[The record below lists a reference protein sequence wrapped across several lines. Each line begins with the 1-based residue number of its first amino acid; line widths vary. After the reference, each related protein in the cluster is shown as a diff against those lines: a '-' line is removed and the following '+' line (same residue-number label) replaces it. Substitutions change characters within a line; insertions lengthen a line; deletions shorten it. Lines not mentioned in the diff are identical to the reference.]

1 MSELA
6 AFLQW
11 NTLNLLADEV
21 REASCHWLLL
31 NGLGLETGPSKPSS
45 DLQSLVLPIP
55 DWQISISTAGFYS
68 STDQATPNSVQ
79 FQIPR
84 GVANTLLFGLL
95 GESRAAPH
103 HPLDPQQWRFWLVPM
118 AKLHPERQSIGLNPL
133 IRAFGEG
140 LSFGDLL
147 DRLQPQRP
155 VFRIVLDEQDATA
168 KPMDPIA
175 GQYFD
180 SYDAA
185 YDVLERYYADLC
197 CSDERSF
204 YRIVEQSA

>member
-6 AFLQW
+6 DFLQW
-11 NTLNLLADEV
+11 NTPNLLADEV

-31 NGLGLETGPSKPSS
+31 NGLGLETGPSKPCA
-45 DLQSLVLPIP
+45 DLQSLVLPIR
-55 DWQISISTAGFYS
+55 DWQLSIITAGFYS
-68 STDQATPNSVQ
+68 AMDQATPNSVH
-79 FQIPR
+79 FRIPR
-84 GVANTLLFGLL
+84 GEANTLLFGLL
-95 GESRAAPH
+95 GESTAAPA

-118 AKLHPERQSIGLNPL
+118 AKLHPDRQSIGLNPL

-147 DRLQPQRP
+147 EQLQPQRP
-155 VFRIVLDEQDATA
+155 VFRIVLDEEEATA
-168 KPMDPIA
+168 KSTDPMV
-175 GQYFD
+175 GQEFE

-197 CSDERSF
+197 CSDERSY

>member
-11 NTLNLLADEV
+11 NTPNLLAEEV

-31 NGLGLETGPSKPSS
+31 NALGLETGPSKPSA
-45 DLQSLVLPIP
+45 DLQSLVLPIG
-55 DWQISISTAGFYS
+55 DWQLSISTGGFYS
-68 STDQATPNSVQ
+68 AIDQDTPNSVQ
-79 FQIPR
+79 FRIPR
-84 GVANTLLFGLL
+84 GEAKTLLFALL
-95 GESRAAPH
+95 GERAAAPA
-103 HPLDPQQWRFWLVPM
+103 HPLDPQQWLFWLVPM

-140 LSFGDLL
+140 VSFGELL
-147 DRLQPQRP
+147 QRLKPQRT
-155 VFRIVLDEQDATA
+155 VFRIVLDDQDATA
-168 KPMDPIA
+168 KSKDPIA
-175 GQYFD
+175 GQDFE

-197 CSDERSF
+197 CSDERSY